1 MWWASASHIRTKV
14 AMLCMVSVNHGQAF
28 SFREVASGRQIEPY
42 DALGRLRT
50 TLCNVG
56 GIGAQTQLQ
65 YDALDRIVQVTDPGG
80 LNKLR
85 ECGCK

>member
-1 MWWASASHIRTKV
+1 V
-14 AMLCMVSVNHGQAF
+14 
-28 SFREVASGRQIEPY
+28 
-42 DALGRLRT
+42 RT
-50 TLCNVG
+50 TLRNVG
-56 GIGAQTQLQ
+56 GIGAQTQVQ